1 MSYQEYAHLR
11 NGTPNGRSRAST
23 SDATWQQ
30 KRAQRMVPFTTTGS
44 SSSDERPYVGSHVSF
59 SAPRPAPVAAQRPA
73 SHHPASQ
80 THHSPNPSLSSTS
93 LSPSNSAS
101 QKGLYNWKRRR
112 AAAAQ
117 EPLPSFPPKEKG
129 PGAAPEKKLNLVDVP
144 LPWRPAYLQ
153 RRVLLAFLML
163 FITLGIALEAIL
175 SLSNQTP
182 GLGPANRPIALRY
195 AFQMPPVAILLLVA
209 GAWRRVEYQARSSAP
224 WMRMAT
230 RPSEAR
236 LTLLLDY
243 VSMLRPAA
251 LAKAVRNRDFLV
263 ACAVAVSLA
272 LRGAVVVSTALVA
285 PDLLTVTDR
294 AAQLVV
300 TSQFVRGAGL
310 PLDGAGLS
318 LAYVAGLQEGNASFP
333 DGVGGRFAYQ
343 RFRSDALRD
352 ADAQIG
358 ATVDAFLPDLT
369 CEPAAL
375 SVSNIRASQQA
386 QQLDANFTIPG
397 CSIAATVSGNGLLSA
412 ANEVTRF
419 LNIGRGGCGGST
431 APERQRVVVLF
442 GTISID
448 SGSAGTGNTSVPV
461 SGSIT
466 RSAQLVCEPKY
477 TIKQTDLVKDDG
489 SRAAAKL
496 VASRPQSRQ
505 LDGVRPWDVVE
516 GIFNSY
522 TQASRLFS
530 RELSTNNGLPQFLP
544 TRVVVDPL
552 GHFAFGLKQFEQG
565 SLGTPDDYFN
575 STTLT
580 ALVSDY
586 FQHHASILAFTSL
599 SSGVEMPVQ
608 GTSAVKEDRLTAKP
622 VVVHFVVAL
631 LGLCVLLSAPMI
643 LFAPAKGFLP
653 RNPGTLMDTAALLNH
668 SKPLLQALRGAGA
681 ADAATLRGRLGG
693 AHFHTGVEAYEQD
706 YTSGHGYFKILGGP
720 LRPDAMSPEYAESG
734 GAGAWPQQLW
744 MHWSLRLASLVVMA
758 ALVAAL
764 EASLRVSQFND
775 GIATVGDSALAHLVW
790 TAAPTLLFMLLAMYV
805 GLVDFTIRAMAPFAE
820 LARGG
825 SYRTMTTNLVDN
837 TAPFAMYKA
846 LASGNWA
853 AALSTASPL
862 AASLLLVF
870 VASAF
875 GTSTLP
881 AFTAVQLQTRDFFNT
896 GAQSAAAG
904 NVSTYPGV
912 MASLA
917 LAGNAS
923 YPAFTYKDLVFPR
936 VTLPPD
942 VANESL
948 PDTAIMTATL
958 PAIRATLRC
967 KLYTQ
972 SELRISLTSSSAP
985 GNTINSIRID
995 TPNTA
1000 SSRGKS
1006 MVIDMTRALG
1016 RTGSTA
1022 GSAGSADGSAFI
1034 GAARFIPDGAAGGGT
1049 WLYGW
1054 GQLSNA
1060 NTDRASVAPVYA
1072 LSCEEKMQRLSA
1084 TVSFNAPSMVVED
1097 VSQPAPILV
1106 EGSARDSSV
1115 SLSASETLYAG
1126 LAHMMVPGPHHL
1138 DGFFSQLV
1146 SSRYAV
1152 PLDTLGGGG
1161 QAAESVAAAVVAQHG
1176 IVRAQALSATARRLA
1191 SGTATPVAADSPG
1204 AITEAD
1210 SATGLPPGA
1219 LVARARLQMRA
1230 GPPRRRRLR
1239 QDPVPT
1245 RVLEALLAVAL
1256 AASAAAWLL
1265 TAATDDA
1272 ALLLP
1277 RLRGEEGGAPLSVAS
1292 VGALLADGNLFG
1304 LLGRGAEWKDIADLA
1319 AVFRDG
1325 LHVTMRFRLGW
1336 EDGREARRDHRATA
1350 RRATATAAS
1359 EVGGS
1364 SSNARGGHGQV
1375 LAISAVR
1382 TGGWG
1387 GGENVGLGLQARV
1400 GFRQRG
1406 FVRDWG
1412 WKT

>member
-11 NGTPNGRSRAST
+11 NGAPNGRNRASST

-30 KRAQRMVPFTTTGS
+30 KRAQRMAPSTATGS
-44 SSSDERPYVGSHVSF
+44 SSSDERPYVGSRVSF
-59 SAPRPAPVAAQRPA
+59 SAPRPVRVAAQRPA
-73 SHHPASQ
+73 FHHPAPQ
-80 THHSPNPSLSSTS
+80 TRHSPNSSLSSTS

-101 QKGLYNWKRRR
+101 QKGLYNSKRRT

-117 EPLPSFPPKEKG
+117 EPLPPYPPKEKG
-129 PGAAPEKKLNLVDVP
+129 PGAVPEMKLNLVDVP
-144 LPWRPAYLQ
+144 LPWRPTYLQ
-153 RRVLLAFLML
+153 RRVLLAFLTL
-163 FITLGIALEAIL
+163 LITLGIALEAIL
-175 SLSNQTP
+175 GLSNQTP
-182 GLGPANRPIALRY
+182 GLGPANRPTALRY

-209 GAWRRVEYQARSSAP
+209 CAWHRVEHQARSSAP
-224 WMRMAT
+224 WMRMTT
-230 RPSEAR
+230 RPSEAG

-251 LAKAVRNRDFLV
+251 LVKAVRNRDFLV

-300 TSQFVRGAGL
+300 TSQFGRGAGL

-318 LAYVAGLQEGNASFP
+318 LAYVAGLQEGNVSFP
-333 DGVGGRFAYQ
+333 DGVGSRFAYQ
-343 RFRSDALRD
+343 RFRSDALKGVG
-352 ADAQIG
+352 AQIG

-369 CEPAAL
+369 CESATL
-375 SVSNIRASQQA
+375 SVGNIRASQQA
-386 QQLDANFTIPG
+386 QQLDANFTVPG
-397 CSIAATVSGNGLLSA
+397 CAIATTISGNGLLSA
-412 ANEVTRF
+412 ANEVTH
-419 LNIGRGGCGGST
+419 LLSIGRGGCGGST
-431 APERQRVVVLF
+431 ASERQRVVVLF

-448 SGSAGTGNTSVPV
+448 SDSAGAGNASVPV
-461 SGSIT
+461 RGSVP
-466 RSAQLVCEPKY
+466 RSTQLVCEPNY
-477 TIKQTDLVKDDG
+477 AIKQTDLVKDDG
-489 SRAAAKL
+489 SSVEAKL

-505 LDGVRPWDVVE
+505 LDGIRPWDVVE

-522 TQASRLFS
+522 TQAGRLFN

-544 TRVVVDPL
+544 SRVVVDPL
-552 GHFAFGLKQFEQG
+552 GHFAFGLRQLEQG

-575 STTLT
+575 ITTLT
-580 ALVSDY
+580 TLLSGY

-599 SSGVEMPVQ
+599 SSRAMIPVQ

-622 VVVHFVVAL
+622 VAVHFVVAL
-631 LGLCVLLSAPMI
+631 LGVCVILTIPMI
-643 LFAPAKGFLP
+643 LLAPAKGFLP

-720 LRPDAMSPEYAESG
+720 LRPDVMSPEHAEPA

-744 MHWSLRLASLVVMA
+744 MHWSLRLASLVAIA
-758 ALVAAL
+758 ALIAAL

-775 GIATVGDSALAHLVW
+775 GIATVDDGALTHFFW
-790 TAAPTLLFMLLAMYV
+790 TAAPALLFMLLAMYV
-805 GLVDFTIRAMAPFAE
+805 GLVDFTIRALAPFAE

-825 SYRTMTTNLVDN
+825 SYRTMTMNLVDG

-846 LASGNWA
+846 CATGNWA
-853 AALSTASPL
+853 AVLSTSSL
-862 AASLLLVF
+862 FAASLLLVF

-875 GTSTLP
+875 GSSTLP
-881 AFTAVQLQTRDFFNT
+881 AFKAVQLQTRDFFNT
-896 GAQSAAAG
+896 GAQPAAAG
-904 NVSTYPGV
+904 NVSADPGV
-912 MASLA
+912 LASLV

-936 VTLPPD
+936 LTLPPD
-942 VANESL
+942 VADESL
-948 PDTAIMTATL
+948 PDTAIITATL
-958 PAIRATLRC
+958 PAIRATLDC

-972 SELRISLTSSSAP
+972 SELRINVTGSSAP
-985 GNTINSIRID
+985 SNTTNSIRID
-995 TPNTA
+995 TPDTA

-1006 MVIDMTRALG
+1006 MVIDMAQALN
-1016 RTGSTA
+1016 RA
-1022 GSAGSADGSAFI
+1022 GSAAGGAGSADGSAFI

-1054 GQLSNA
+1054 GRLSNA

-1084 TVSFNAPSMVVED
+1084 AVSFNAPSMIVED
-1097 VSQPAPILV
+1097 VSQPAPFPV
-1106 EGSARDSSV
+1106 EGSTRNSSV
-1115 SLSASETLYAG
+1115 ALSASETLYAS
-1126 LAHMMVPGPHHL
+1126 LAHITVPGPHHL

-1152 PLDTLGGGG
+1152 PLDTLGGVG
-1161 QAAESVAAAVVAQHG
+1161 QAAESVAVAVAAQHG
-1176 IVRAQALSATARRLA
+1176 IVRAQALSATARRPV
-1191 SGTATPVAADSPG
+1191 SGTATPVATDSPG

-1210 SATGLPPGA
+1210 SATGLSPGA
-1219 LVARARLQMRA
+1219 LVARARLQMLT

-1239 QDPVPT
+1239 QDSVPT
-1245 RVLEALLAVAL
+1245 RVLEALLAAAL

-1265 TAATDDA
+1265 TANDA
-1272 ALLLP
+1272 ALP
-1277 RLRGEEGGAPLSVAS
+1277 RLRGGAPLSIAS
-1292 VGALLADGNLFG
+1292 VGALLADGNLFSI
-1304 LLGRGAEWKDIADLA
+1304 LGRGAEWKGVADLA

-1336 EDGREARRDHRATA
+1336 EDSRESRRDRRATA
-1350 RRATATAAS
+1350 RRATTAGAS
-1359 EVGGS
+1359 EVGS
-1364 SSNARGGHGQV
+1364 ARGHGQV

-1400 GFRQRG
+1400 GFRQRK

-1412 WKT
+1412 WQT